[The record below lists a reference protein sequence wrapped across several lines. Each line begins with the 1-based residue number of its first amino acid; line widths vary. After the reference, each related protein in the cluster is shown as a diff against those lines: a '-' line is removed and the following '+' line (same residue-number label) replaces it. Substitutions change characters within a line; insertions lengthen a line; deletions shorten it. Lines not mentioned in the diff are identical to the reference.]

1 MEITDIQQLHTTD
14 WLILKQASCINK
26 EGKKFSWNYI
36 SRKDNQNI
44 VILLCYSTDSKKI
57 LLLKEFRTPINK
69 WVIEFPKGIININET
84 IENAALREL
93 KEETGYTGKLIKVS
107 PLLTTCAYLTN
118 EKAAIV
124 EIEVDVATLG
134 ATDHEKA
141 EEIAP
146 FWIYKEN
153 FEKEMEKF
161 QKNNCIIES
170 NVWFFFN
177 TLKI

>member
-26 EGKKFSWNYI
+26 EG
-36 SRKDNQNI
+36 R
-44 VILLCYSTDSKKI
+44 KKI

-134 ATDHEKA
+134 ATNHEKA

-146 FWIYKEN
+146 FWI
-153 FEKEMEKF
+153 
-161 QKNNCIIES
+161 
-170 NVWFFFN
+170 
-177 TLKI
+177 